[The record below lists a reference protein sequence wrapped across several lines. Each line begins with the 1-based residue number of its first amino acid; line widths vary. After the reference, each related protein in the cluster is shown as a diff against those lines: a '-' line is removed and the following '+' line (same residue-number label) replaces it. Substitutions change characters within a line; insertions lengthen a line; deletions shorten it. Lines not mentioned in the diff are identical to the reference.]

1 MSKITPRISNI
12 MDADETSLICP
23 EAYKNVDSTNYIEP
37 PGTKLVGIGIALIG
51 LLVVCCIAYLYLF
64 YSTSN
69 SVDKALDT
77 IIASQEAASPT
88 DEPSQDIDN

>member
-1 MSKITPRISNI
+1 MQRPRGDICATRTAREQAEGPLSGTYVTPG
-12 MDADETSLICP
+12 AHL
-23 EAYKNVDSTNYIEP
+23 AA
-37 PGTKLVGIGIALIG
+37 GIGIALIG